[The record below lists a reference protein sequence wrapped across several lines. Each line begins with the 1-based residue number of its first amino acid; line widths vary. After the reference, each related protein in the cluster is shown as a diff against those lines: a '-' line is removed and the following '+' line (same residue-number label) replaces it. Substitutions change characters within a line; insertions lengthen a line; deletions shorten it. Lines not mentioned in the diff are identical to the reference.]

1 MTERQL
7 TFTDLDENPLVV
19 RLKRDR
25 IELVVYDSRPELE
38 AGELRAFVSA
48 LFAEYLGPHL
58 VTRLTAARARLLEA
72 RGTGTAAAR
81 DARTDAIDGALHA
94 LADVTRVMTEAGA
107 IEDPKLPPVPV
118 PRAAP
123 PAYAPLR
130 ARRRTRRAPRP
141 TSAEEGGRRCGWGW
155 RAGPDERAPG
165 DPS

>member
-72 RGTGTAAAR
+72 RGTGTDAAR

-123 PAYAPLR
+123 PAYAPLG
-130 ARRRTRRAPRP
+130 ARRTRRAPRP
-141 TSAEEGGRRCGWGW
+141 KSAEDGGRPCGWGW
-155 RAGPDERAPG
+155 RRARPDERAPG
-165 DPS
+165 EPG